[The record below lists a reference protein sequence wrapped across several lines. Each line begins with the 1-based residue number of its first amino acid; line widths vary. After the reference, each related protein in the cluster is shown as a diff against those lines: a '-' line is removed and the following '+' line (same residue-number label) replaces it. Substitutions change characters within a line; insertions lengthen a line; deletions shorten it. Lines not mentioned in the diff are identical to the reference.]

1 MDKKIN
7 ISIDIDGT
15 INSTDTSISF
25 FQIMTHLLHPDP
37 DVSITVLTGREPG
50 TESQIAD
57 ELIKMNILFDKI
69 VITDNKQKYI
79 IDNDISVV
87 FENEDESM
95 KNLGKEILVLKVREE
110 GNYNFQ
116 TYKWYGDQ
124 NTVEMIDE

>member
-37 DVSITVLTGREPG
+37 DTHITILTSREPN
-50 TESQIAD
+50 TEIQIGK
-57 ELIKMNILFDKI
+57 ELAQMNILYDQI

-79 IDNDISVV
+79 TDNNISVV

-95 KNLGKEILVLKVREE
+95 KYLGKEILVLKVREE
-110 GNYNFQ
+110 FNYNFK
-116 TYKWYGDQ
+116 TYKWYGSKHTMEL
-124 NTVEMIDE
+124 N